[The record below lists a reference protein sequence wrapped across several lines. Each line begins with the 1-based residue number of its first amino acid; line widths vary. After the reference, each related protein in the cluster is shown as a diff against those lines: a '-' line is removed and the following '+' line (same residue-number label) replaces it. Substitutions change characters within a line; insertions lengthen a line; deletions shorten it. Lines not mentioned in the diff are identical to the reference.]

1 MSNHVEVDVCWAT
14 SAGDYVPFT
23 TLPKA
28 YHGKRVAIVIIEP
41 GDTVMVTRPIVEADY
56 IDMASVF

>member
-1 MSNHVEVDVCWAT
+1 MSKHVEVDVCWAT

-23 TLPKA
+23 ALPKE
-28 YHGKRVAIVIIEP
+28 YHGQRVVIVIVKP
-41 GDTVMVTRPIVEADY
+41 GDTVMVTRPISEGDY

>member
-1 MSNHVEVDVCWAT
+1 MSKHVEVDVCWAT

-23 TLPKA
+23 ALPKH

-41 GDTVMVTRPIVEADY
+41 EQTVMVATPIKEEDY